1 MLICLKHHQ
10 SLFFLSI
17 YFYAMKLN
25 RHTLLL
31 CVTVIMLSACHS
43 KKAVLKGEAGEIVQ
57 PQPSIAE
64 KYAAIMGVDK
74 DDIKNGRLYNFI
86 ELWTGVPYKFG
97 GLDKDGVDCSGLTL
111 LLEQQV
117 YGINLP
123 RITYQQ
129 VAVIKRKYEE
139 ELKEGDLVFFDFDG
153 KQFSHVG
160 VYLQNGYI
168 VHASSTKGVIVV
180 PLHGSMYK
188 YFSRAGSIITDTT
201 ITAVKSE

>member
-1 MLICLKHHQ
+1 M
-10 SLFFLSI
+10 
-17 YFYAMKLN
+17 
-25 RHTLLL
+25 
-31 CVTVIMLSACHS
+31 
-43 KKAVLKGEAGEIVQ
+43 LKGEAGEIVQ

-64 KYAAIMGVDK
+64 KYAAIMGVNK

-97 GLDKDGVDCSGLTL
+97 GLDKDGVDCSGFTL

-129 VAVIKRKYEE
+129 VSVIKRKYED

-180 PLHGSMYK
+180 PLHGAIYK
-188 YFSRAGSIITDTT
+188 YFSRAGAIITDATLS
-201 ITAVKSE
+201 AVKSE

>member
-1 MLICLKHHQ
+1 MI
-10 SLFFLSI
+10 
-17 YFYAMKLN
+17 LN
-25 RHTLLL
+25 RYLKQFLLL
-31 CVTVIMLSACHS
+31 FAGAIILSSCHT
-43 KKAVLKGEAGEIVQ
+43 KKAVMKGEAGEIVQ
-57 PQPSIAE
+57 PQASIAE
-64 KYAAIMGVDK
+64 KYAAIMGIGK
-74 DDIKNGRLYNFI
+74 NDIQNGRLYNFI
-86 ELWTGVPYKFG
+86 ELWTGTPYKFG
-97 GLDKDGVDCSGLTL
+97 GQDKDGIDCSGLVQ

-117 YGINLP
+117 YNINLP

-188 YFSRAGSIITDTT
+188 YFSRGGSIITDTT
-201 ITAVKSE
+201 VSAQNQ